1 MGDYTTRKKNGP
13 KGYHWTS
20 KIDFFATPVPSFNF
34 EGREKVGSFCGMTA
48 TFIFVAAMI
57 YYAGT
62 GFIYMVK
69 MHNPLLSTVIYRDFY
84 EASEENA
91 FNLAEMETQLA
102 F

>member
-1 MGDYTTRKKNGP
+1 MADLNTRKKNGP
-13 KGYHWTS
+13 VAHHWS
-20 KIDFFATPVPSFNF
+20 NQIDFFATPVPSFNF
-34 EGREKVGSFCGMTA
+34 EGKAKVGSSCGMIA

-69 MHNPLLSTVIYRDFY
+69 MHNPLLSTVIYSDFY
-84 EASEENA
+84 DSSEENA